1 MGCLNP
7 SKAVPGSVAVLTMVE
22 VTWPPAPRFCAPGLP
37 TLVGVFLRV
46 ALQAVALP
54 TFKDF
59 PQGNPYL
66 HDAIRVVGVFAY
78 VR

>member
-7 SKAVPGSVAVLTMVE
+7 SKAAPGSVAVLTLVE
-22 VTWPPAPRFCAPGLP
+22 VTWPPAPKFCALGLP

-46 ALQAVALP
+46 ALQTVAFP

-59 PQGNPYL
+59 PQGNPHL
-66 HDAIRVVGVFAY
+66 RDAIRVVGVLAY

>member
-1 MGCLNP
+1 M
-7 SKAVPGSVAVLTMVE
+7 
-22 VTWPPAPRFCAPGLP
+22 
-37 TLVGVFLRV
+37 

-66 HDAIRVVGVFAY
+66 HDAIRMGGVFAY
-78 VR
+78 FR